1 MAVLVTI
8 LAIVAPSLSRSMRA
22 HVMNEQATRLLA
34 LTEYSRDEAASQGIP
49 IVGGI
54 DPDTRHFGVDVKAG
68 YTDPALRTKEY
79 TLPADL
85 SFDPPEG
92 AQASKT
98 AGHGFDV
105 AEFAPDGTLDPSSA
119 TAVRIV
125 NHQANSGAGIKQTAD
140 GYGYEINQETSR

>member
-1 MAVLVTI
+1 
-8 LAIVAPSLSRSMRA
+8 
-22 HVMNEQATRLLA
+22 MNEQATRLLA

-49 IVGGI
+49 IVVWI

-105 AEFAPDGTLDPSSA
+105 AEFAPDGTLDPASA

-125 NHQANSGAGIKQTAD
+125 NHQANSAAGIKQTAD
-140 GYGYEINQETSR
+140 GYGYEINQEVSR